1 MTFAPFGKL
10 NLSVIIYHIY
20 TEMRSLFAFDYSM
33 KRILAIMILFLVLV
47 PLFSGESFALTKE
60 EATGILKEMIKVG
73 FKVLE
78 VREAP
83 LENFWEVVA
92 EVGHERTVV
101 YIDKNLRFVIHG
113 QVFDRQVRK
122 NLTFERLKELRT
134 VDVSSFPL
142 ENAIR
147 MGEGKRKVYVFTD
160 PECHFCSQLHEE
172 LKRTEDVQAF
182 LFLFPLSPASYE
194 KAKAIWCSADKL
206 KALEEVYQGKDLKSP
221 PCDSTTIDRNVE
233 FGRRLLIDSTPT
245 LILQS
250 GKIVE
255 GYAYPNTLENLLK

>member
-1 MTFAPFGKL
+1 MKKKL
-10 NLSVIIYHIY
+10 AMIG
-20 TEMRSLFAFDYSM
+20 LFF
-33 KRILAIMILFLVLV
+33 IVVF
-47 PLFSGESFALTKE
+47 LFSGDSFALTKE

-113 QVFDRQVRK
+113 QVFDRRARK
-122 NLTFERLKELRT
+122 NLTLERLKELRK
-134 VDVSSFPL
+134 VDVSGFPL

-194 KAKAIWCSADKL
+194 KAKAIWCSPDRL
-206 KALEEVYQGKDLKSP
+206 KALEEVYHAKDLKP
-221 PCDSTTIDRNVE
+221 APCDTKPIDRNME

-255 GYAYPNTLENLLK
+255 GYAHPNTIEDLLK